1 MKKSHVVST
10 QDVHNL
16 VVWQTWEKNM
26 TSWKDSECREQQ
38 MLLYE
43 EVAILLLGH

>member
-1 MKKSHVVST
+1 MKKEKINVVST
-10 QDVHNL
+10 QDVPHL

-26 TSWKDSECREQQ
+26 TSCWKGSAGREQQ

-43 EVAILLLGH
+43 